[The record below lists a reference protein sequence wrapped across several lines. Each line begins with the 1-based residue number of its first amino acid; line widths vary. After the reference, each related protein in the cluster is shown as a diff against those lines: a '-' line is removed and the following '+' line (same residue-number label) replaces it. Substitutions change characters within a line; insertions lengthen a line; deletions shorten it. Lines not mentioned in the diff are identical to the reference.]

1 MPAWQRAAKSGNP
14 PANAPINRPMNSRID
29 TQGRVSLLERQPVT
43 TPAIKA
49 EPALGKGQLVPQ
61 GPRPVVQS
69 GPFKGLDAMDVEA
82 AGLNTKKWIGL
93 EPVAA
98 ELKPGIVN
106 SVLRRA
112 LTGVARGLFSRV
124 YDVQVDKDDRI
135 ATDIAM
141 YGPIKGALV
150 LLTSHTG
157 LDDPGLVYSRIAPY
171 LPCRPVGTEGLF
183 TDQIL
188 KAAFK
193 AAGAF
198 SVPETTTPL
207 GIKSEIDLLAVQI
220 SSALRRGENVGLHP
234 SGRLIV
240 GNQEIIGS
248 KSLIQR
254 VLELMP
260 DARLISVNTEGMN
273 GSHLSHAG
281 KHHYKTSFV
290 SDILHN
296 LKHPWQT
303 GFKLVKQRRMVDI
316 EIRDVTEAFKAE
328 KGTVAQNQVLE
339 KIANRPHKYW
349 GVPNP
354 AIHVPIRGDDKSGEY
369 VYPAEAPKQA
379 ASTNVIVDPTQVAEI
394 TASVIAHIAKLAKVE
409 ESSIKATDHLAYLDI
424 DSLALHNDVI
434 GWVNKTFERNFLTPE
449 GFTTVQDVIDGA
461 TGVLSATAGIEW
473 KDVSDAYVKQI
484 AETGTDAIPAESRS
498 IVDSFVK
505 QLMQN
510 PKRIVA
516 VDEVV
521 GEYTF
526 EDLAVLVGLLL
537 PEMRKIPG
545 EHVGLL
551 FPNSVASTAIQLA
564 LGFAGKSSS
573 MLNAQWN
580 DQQSSSAM
588 SLAGVDAILTAQGA
602 LRALKGKKEMD
613 DAERVAKGT
622 LTPEQV
628 ANDPTNTPFPTIE
641 EKFIVIESFLRQI
654 PLMRVLDKGV
664 LRKNKLKRDLLKI
677 AEKLNGANETAN
689 LFTSGSTGNPKGIS
703 YRHEQV
709 MQSCNALAKA
719 FQLQTNDVLL
729 HLAPSFHLVGFT
741 AGNMANM
748 LGITTVNVP
757 NPRQPAI
764 AAELCKRRGA
774 TITVGTP
781 SLLNAVAKAAGP
793 NGLPMLTRIVVGAEP
808 LTPDIEA
815 NLRKAAP
822 NAQIIQ
828 GYGMTET
835 GVTFVE
841 RFDPKN
847 ADDRSLGEPLEGVEY
862 KLVDPSDLTREVK
875 QGEDGIMLVRGPAV
889 VTPELGFMGETP
901 EDAFTKLDGKDWF
914 VTGDIVREKVI
925 EDAEGVSHTVVKF
938 IDRASRFSKIN
949 GERIG
954 HNTLEPPIAALLPE
968 PADGGPRVFVVEGPM
983 NDAGQPTLVA
993 YAVPGR
999 DKDGKATDKNGQP
1012 LTYEVVRNAL
1022 ADAFNN
1028 DPKFNVAEVRLV
1040 QSIELLGTGKVALSL
1055 YKKAGKQPHDG
1066 ETLKR

>member
-1 MPAWQRAAKSGNP
+1 
-14 PANAPINRPMNSRID
+14 MNLRID
-29 TQGRVSLLERQPVT
+29 NQGRVSTPERLALTVPQL
-43 TPAIKA
+43 
-49 EPALGKGQLVPQ
+49 EPAASKGQLVPQ

-69 GPFKGLDAMDVEA
+69 GPFKGLDAMDVES

-93 EPVAA
+93 EPVPAV
-98 ELKPGIVN
+98 ESKPTFVGGILK
-106 SVLRRA
+106 RA
-112 LTGVARGLFSRV
+112 LTGIARGLFSRV
-124 YDVQVDKDDRI
+124 YDVQVEKDDRI

-141 YGPIKGALV
+141 AGPIKGALV

-157 LDDPGLVYSRIAPY
+157 LDDPGVVYTKIAPY

-183 TDQIL
+183 TKPFL
-188 KAAFK
+188 KEVFK
-193 AAGAF
+193 AANAF
-198 SVPETTTPL
+198 PVPETNTPL

-220 SSALRRGENVGLHP
+220 TSALRRGENVGLHP

-240 GNQEIIGS
+240 GNEEIIGS
-248 KSLIQR
+248 NSLVQR

-260 DARLISVNTEGMN
+260 EARLINVNTEGMN

-281 KHHYKTSFV
+281 KHHYKTSLV
-290 SDILHN
+290 SDLVHN
-296 LKHPWQT
+296 IKHPWQT

-316 EIRDVTEAFKAE
+316 EIRDVTEEFKAQ
-328 KGTVAQNQVLE
+328 KGTVAQNKVLE

-354 AIHVPIRGDDKSGEY
+354 AIHVPIRGDDKSKEH
-369 VYPAEAPKQA
+369 VYAAEAPKHA
-379 ASTNVIVDPTQVAEI
+379 ASTNVVVDPAEVAKI
-394 TASVIAHIAKLAKVE
+394 TTSVIAHIAKLAKAE
-409 ESSIKATDHLAYLDI
+409 ESSIKATDRLADLNI
-424 DSLALHNDVI
+424 DSLALNNDVM

-449 GFTTVQDVIDGA
+449 GFNTVQDVIDGA
-461 TGVLSATAGIEW
+461 TGVLSPTAGIEW
-473 KDVSDAYVKQI
+473 KDISEAYVKQLS
-484 AETGTDAIPAESRS
+484 ATGLASIPAESRS
-498 IVDSFVK
+498 IVDAFVK

-516 VDEVV
+516 VDEIV

-537 PEMRKIPG
+537 PEVSKIPG

-551 FPNSVASTAIQLA
+551 FPNSVASTAVQLA

-580 DQQSSSAM
+580 DQQGSSAM
-588 SLAGVDAILTAQGA
+588 NLAGVDAILTAQGA
-602 LRALKGKKEMD
+602 VRALKGKKEMD
-613 DAERVAKGT
+613 DAERVAKGS

-641 EKFIVIESFLRQI
+641 EKFIVIESFLRQV
-654 PLMRVLDKGV
+654 PMMRVLDRGL
-664 LRKNKLKRDLLKI
+664 LRKNKLKRDLVKI
-677 AEKLNGANETAN
+677 PEKLEAKNETAN

-719 FQLQTNDVLL
+719 FQLQANDVLL

-741 AGNMANM
+741 AGNMAQM
-748 LGITTVNVP
+748 MGVATVNVP

-764 AAELCKRRGA
+764 AAELCKLRSA

-793 NGLPMLTRIVVGAEP
+793 NGLSTLTRIVVGAEP

-847 ADDRSLGEPLEGVEY
+847 GDDRTLGEPLEGVEY
-862 KLVDPSDLTREVK
+862 KLVDPSDLAREVAR
-875 QGEDGIMLVRGPAV
+875 GEDGILLVRGPAV

-901 EDAFTKLDGKDWF
+901 DDAFTKLDGKDWF

-925 EDAEGVSHTVVKF
+925 KDAEGVDHTVIKF

-949 GERIG
+949 GERVG
-954 HNTLEPPIAALLPE
+954 HNTLEPAIAALLPE

-983 NDAGQPTLVA
+983 NEAGQPTLVA

-999 DKDGKATDKNGQP
+999 DKAGKPTDKNGQP
-1012 LTYEVVRNAL
+1012 LTYDVVRNAL

-1040 QSIELLGTGKVALSL
+1040 KSIELLGTGKVALSL